1 MTGAEATGAAVPGG
15 GSLSDTPRL
24 AVLYRRVVLPHGLS
38 VVGLTQR
45 TVRSWAMAGPPSSS
59 TLTFRQLG
67 ALLAVA
73 AVWGAAFL
81 FIRVAA
87 PVLGPVALI
96 DARMGL
102 AGLLLLAYAASRRE
116 APRRMQVGRFL
127 VLGALWAAPFVLI
140 AIAELRLTASLASV
154 LNATT
159 PMFAALLAIGAL
171 GERLTPRKAVGLLV
185 GVAGVVIVVG
195 GSPLTLSGPVLLSA
209 GASLLAAVLYAVG
222 GIYTARAFRGITG
235 LTMAAGQQ
243 LAGGALLLPLLAVA
257 PPGGPLT
264 AKVALA
270 VIGLVVAS
278 TALGF
283 VLFFRLL
290 SEVGPTSALTTT
302 YLVPVFGILWGALF
316 LGEPLGWSLLAGLAV
331 VLASIGLVA
340 GVPRP
345 RLGTSAAPPTRTP
358 AVSERPV
365 RPQER

>member
-1 MTGAEATGAAVPGG
+1 M
-15 GSLSDTPRL
+15 
-24 AVLYRRVVLPHGLS
+24 
-38 VVGLTQR
+38 
-45 TVRSWAMAGPPSSS
+45 AMAGPPSSS
-59 TLTFRQLG
+59 TLTFRQFG
-67 ALLAVA
+67 ALLTVA

-81 FIRVAA
+81 FIRVAV
-87 PVLGPVALI
+87 PVLGPIALV

-116 APRRMQVGRFL
+116 APRRTWVGRFL

-159 PMFAALLAIGAL
+159 PLFAALLAIGAL
-171 GERLTPRKAVGLLV
+171 GERLTPRKAGGLLV

-195 GSPLTLSGPVLLSA
+195 WSPLTLSGPVLLSA
-209 GASLLAAVLYAVG
+209 CASLLAAVLYAVG
-222 GIYTARAFRGITG
+222 GIYSARTFRGVTG
-235 LTMAAGQQ
+235 LTVATGQQ
-243 LAGGALLLPLLAVA
+243 LAGAALLLPLLALA
-257 PPGGPLT
+257 PPGGPVT
-264 AKVALA
+264 PKVGVA
-270 VIGLVVAS
+270 VLGLVVAS

-290 SEVGPTSALTTT
+290 AEVGPTSALTTT

-316 LGEPLGWSLLAGLAV
+316 LGESLGWSLLAGLAV

-345 RLGTSAAPPTRTP
+345 RLGTSAVPPAPTP
-358 AVSERPV
+358 AVSGRRARPRER
-365 RPQER
+365 

>member
-1 MTGAEATGAAVPGG
+1 
-15 GSLSDTPRL
+15 
-24 AVLYRRVVLPHGLS
+24 
-38 VVGLTQR
+38 
-45 TVRSWAMAGPPSSS
+45 
-59 TLTFRQLG
+59 
-67 ALLAVA
+67 
-73 AVWGAAFL
+73 
-81 FIRVAA
+81 
-87 PVLGPVALI
+87 
-96 DARMGL
+96 
-102 AGLLLLAYAASRRE
+102 
-116 APRRMQVGRFL
+116 MQVGRFL

-159 PMFAALLAIGAL
+159 PMFAALLAVGAL

-222 GIYTARAFRGITG
+222 GIYTARAFRGVTG

-340 GVPRP
+340 GVPRA
-345 RLGTSAAPPTRTP
+345 RLGTSAAPPTPTP

-365 RPQER
+365 RAQER